1 MNDRFDPDDREE
13 AKEEEYD
20 YFLDPVK
27 DEGGDSNHGYHIIDA
42 DPDPPKDSQQR
53 DNDVVDP
60 DEDEDLNL
68 IQDDELREYRY
79 NNMLEDLRESI
90 QEEEDEAE

>member
-1 MNDRFDPDDREE
+1 MNNRFDPDDREE

-27 DEGGDSNHGYHIIDA
+27 DEGGDNNHGYHIIDA